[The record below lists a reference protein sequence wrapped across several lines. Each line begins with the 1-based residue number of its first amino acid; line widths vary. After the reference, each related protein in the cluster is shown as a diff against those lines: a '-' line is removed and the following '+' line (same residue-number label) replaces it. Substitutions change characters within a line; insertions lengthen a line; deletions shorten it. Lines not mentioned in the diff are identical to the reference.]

1 MRACSVLLYNLSRGT
16 GMGTLLG
23 VTTPAGMHSLG
34 GARELFPVSYI
45 PRLGARQGR
54 RHLGEPARKLAASAR
69 RLREK
74 KTVRGANSTL
84 V

>member
-1 MRACSVLLYNLSRGT
+1 
-16 GMGTLLG
+16 MGTLLG

-74 KTVRGANSTL
+74 KNGSGREFHSRL
-84 V
+84 DF